1 MQYRLTREELHRLLV
16 KAYKAARQNERNDE
30 SQLAFEFNLERNLV
44 DLLNDLWS
52 RRYVPHPGFV
62 FMISVPVKREV
73 FASEFRDRIV
83 QHLLFDFL
91 EPIFESTFIY
101 DSYSCRKGKG
111 TLFGIRRCEH
121 FVRSVS
127 ENWSRRAWCL
137 LIDISGYFMSIDK
150 RILYRMIVDRL
161 MTGLPV
167 YEQFLDMDFV
177 IWLTDVLIN
186 RDALKGLHFISDRRS
201 WKNFPERKSMLGHPW
216 WLGLPIG
223 DLDSQL
229 SSNIYLGLQDD
240 FVKRMLKVPWYG
252 RYVDDSRAFSRDKYF
267 LQEVLAALMEFD
279 RDNLGLQIHPDK
291 SRVIDVREG
300 VPFIGAM
307 IMPFRTYCSSRTYNK
322 ILSVSYDLD
331 NICREHDD
339 RQVLEKVLSMLNSYL
354 GYLKYLREF
363 KLMQALVDTEGV
375 RKRFDVAADYTKVIW
390 KKERKD
396 VIVSYDV
403 GFVSR
408 GMEFDWSAYGMG
420 KELMLFDDR
429 DDYSRWE
436 DMQLYDL
443 VMEENQIFK

>member
-1 MQYRLTREELHRLLV
+1 MQYKLTREVLYRLLV

-30 SQLAFEFNLERNLV
+30 SQLAFEFNLEKNLV
-44 DLLNDLWS
+44 DLLNELWS

-91 EPIFESTFIY
+91 EPIFEPTFIY

-111 TLFGIRRCEH
+111 TLFGIQRTEH
-121 FVRSVS
+121 FVRSAS
-127 ENWSRRAWCL
+127 ENWTRRAWCL

-150 RILYRMIVDRL
+150 RILYRMIVDQL
-161 MTGLPV
+161 MSGLPI

-201 WKNFPERKSMLGHPW
+201 WKNFPQRKSMLGHPW

-229 SSNIYLGLQDD
+229 SSNIYLGLQDQY
-240 FVKRMLKVPWYG
+240 VKRELKVPWYG
-252 RYVDDSRAFSRDKYF
+252 RYVDDSRALSRDKAF
-267 LQEVLAALMEFD
+267 LQDVLAALIEFD
-279 RDNLGLQIHPDK
+279 MENLGLQVHPDK
-291 SRVIDVREG
+291 SRIIDVREG

-307 IMPFRTYCSSRTYNK
+307 IMPYRTYCSSRTYNK
-322 ILSVSYDLD
+322 IQQTAYQLD
-331 NICREHDD
+331 QVCREHDE
-339 RQVLEKVLSMLNSYL
+339 RVVLEKVLSKINSYL

-363 KLMQALVDTEGV
+363 KLMQRLVDTEGV
-375 RKRFDVAADYTKVIW
+375 RKRFDVASDYSKVVW
-390 KKERKD
+390 KKQQKD
-396 VIVSYDV
+396 GSFLYDIEPV
-403 GFVSR
+403 YR
-408 GMEFDWSAYGMG
+408 GMELDWSAQGAG
-420 KELMLFDDR
+420 KELLMFDER
-429 DDYSRWE
+429 DDYARWE
-436 DMQLYDL
+436 DMELYDL
-443 VMEENQIFK
+443 VMAGK